1 MLAGVGVLMIVNE
14 ANETVKTV
22 TYLSIAWVKAVFLG
36 TIVKTDA
43 YEVKD
48 FREGSFSLIRMSKV
62 LVEHGLSHIDIWN
75 RSRSFCLSIISTFC
89 CCRLLE
95 VS

>member
-48 FREGSFSLIRMSKV
+48 FREGS
-62 LVEHGLSHIDIWN
+62 
-75 RSRSFCLSIISTFC
+75 
-89 CCRLLE
+89 
-95 VS
+95 